1 MKVRKLIS
9 DLQYSKR
16 VKEVTPNLVG
26 EDSEFLCE
34 FQDWVESRDLDY
46 LKLRMMLA
54 ILAQKDENKKR
65 EAVIAR

>member
-1 MKVRKLIS
+1 
-9 DLQYSKR
+9 
-16 VKEVTPNLVG
+16 VG
-26 EDSEFLCE
+26 EDSELLCE

-54 ILAQKDENKKR
+54 ILAQEDENKKR